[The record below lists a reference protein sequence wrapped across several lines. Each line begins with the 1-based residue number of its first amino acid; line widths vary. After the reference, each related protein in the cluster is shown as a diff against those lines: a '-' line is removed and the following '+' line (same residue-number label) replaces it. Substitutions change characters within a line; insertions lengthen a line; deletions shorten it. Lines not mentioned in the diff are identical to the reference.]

1 MEILKEKYYFNHIFK
16 DEININILFN
26 NVLDETIINSINFND
41 LLQGKYHTENSKS
54 DVIISRSIN
63 FFTNNLPSFKSI
75 KSDNL
80 DWIYNNYNILI
91 VEYLEY
97 YLKKK
102 LRLTT
107 FKIRLS
113 AILRILYLMFNNK
126 NLQLYKNISTV
137 QDNISHFINIKEGN
151 NIRDELEEKRHLD
164 FSLILKRRNDLED
177 AFKKIDDKF
186 IKTAYDINQDLILLS
201 LYTLIPPERCELFHL
216 IFKINISLDEK
227 DDYILIQNN
236 KCILKL
242 NKIKKNHSSITIN
255 IFDECLKLN
264 DLLIESYTLYPRLNL
279 FTAKNKYPILKYVK
293 PPNIA
298 KRFKIIF
305 KDYNKKIGVN
315 ALRSSYISYILKN
328 PCISY
333 NQKDAIAKNMR
344 TSIKQIDISYKK
356 NDINQ
361 IIEEPIPLKPVKI
374 PKTEKEIMK
383 NYYDKAKD
391 KIAKQQKE
399 YRINR
404 NVPPYRIKLLRK
416 LNTNKDYINKTTKI
430 ILDKYNIKLGDD
442 GKYF

>member
-298 KRFKIIF
+298 KRFNIIF

>member
-1 MEILKEKYYFNHIFK
+1 MEILKERYYSNHIFK
-16 DEININILFN
+16 DEINISILFDNIL
-26 NVLDETIINSINFND
+26 DDTIINSISFKD
-41 LLQGKYHTENSKS
+41 FQQGKYQVQNSKS
-54 DVIISRSIN
+54 DIIISKSIK

-91 VEYLEY
+91 IEYLEY
-97 YLKKK
+97 YLKNK

-126 NLQLYKNISTV
+126 NLLLYKNISKV

-151 NIRDELEEKRHLD
+151 NIRDELEEDRHLD
-164 FSLILKRRNDLED
+164 FSLILKRRNDIEET
-177 AFKKIDDKF
+177 FKNLHDKF
-186 IKTAYDINQDLILLS
+186 SKTAYDINQDLILLS
-201 LYTLIPPERCELFHL
+201 LYSLIPPERCELFHL
-216 IFKINISLDEK
+216 IFKLNISLDEN

-264 DLLIESYTLYPRLNL
+264 DLLIESYTLYPRINV

-298 KRFKIIF
+298 NRFKIIF
-305 KDYNKKIGVN
+305 KDYKKNIGVN
-315 ALRSSYISYILKN
+315 ALRSSYISYIFKN

-356 NDINQ
+356 NDINE
-361 IIEEPIPLKPVKI
+361 IIQEPIPLKPVKI

-391 KIAKQQKE
+391 KIAIQQKQ

-404 NVPPYRIKLLRK
+404 NIPPYRIKLLRK
-416 LNTNKDYINKTTKI
+416 LNTDKDYIHKTTKI
-430 ILDKYNIKLGDD
+430 ILDKYNIKLGND
-442 GKYF
+442 GIYF